1 MSALMQKTLKQS
13 LNSALASGLLRT
25 GLRSGVVR
33 ILSLGLTLVVSV
45 FLARVMG
52 AEGLG
57 QYALTMS
64 VIGIMGVV
72 ALMGMPSLI
81 LRETAQANADQDWA
95 TMRGLWFWGGRRVLT
110 LSAGAMLLI
119 LLTILLTP
127 EWFPEGVI
135 PVLVLGL
142 PLVPLTALAAMRA
155 AALQGLGL
163 ILPSQIPDALVRPV
177 LLLVMAGV
185 AYLAMGRYLTPQ
197 TVIVLNAIAVG
208 VCFVIGIVL
217 LMRARP
223 EGMRRETTRTM
234 QGKTWNRAVWTL
246 ALIAG
251 AQSLMAN
258 ADILMLGWWKP
269 AEQVGY
275 YRVATS
281 GAGLCAIGLGVVA
294 GVVNPRFAALFR
306 KKDQAALAALAP
318 KAALAAFAL
327 AVPIAGVFLI
337 WGDDVLRL
345 VYGAAF
351 TPAAPVLAILAVSQ
365 LVNTFF
371 GSCIG
376 LLNMTG
382 HERSTMISF
391 LTATGVNIV
400 LNATLIPPYGMEGAA
415 YATLAATV
423 IWNGMLWVTGLRVLR
438 VDSSVLGL
446 LRGWR

>member
-1 MSALMQKTLKQS
+1 MSAQMEKSLKQS
-13 LNSALASGLLRT
+13 LFSALSSGLFRT
-25 GLRSGVVR
+25 GLRSGMVR
-33 ILSLGLTLVVSV
+33 ILSLGLTLLVSV

-57 QYALTMS
+57 LYALAMS
-64 VIGIMGVV
+64 VIGLIGVV

-95 TMRGLWFWGGRRVLT
+95 TLRGLWFWGARRVLS
-110 LSAGAMLLI
+110 LSAGAI
-119 LLTILLTP
+119 LLMGLAMLLTP
-127 EWFPEGVI
+127 GWFPDGI
-135 PVLVLGL
+135 LPVLALGL
-142 PLVPLTALAAMRA
+142 PLVLLTALAAMRA

-177 LLLVMAGV
+177 LLLAMVGV
-185 AYLAMGRYLTPQ
+185 AYLGMGQRLTPQ
-197 TVIVLNAIAVG
+197 VVIVLNTVAVG
-208 VCFVIGIVL
+208 VCFVIGAVL
-217 LMRARP
+217 LIRARP
-223 EGMRRETTRTM
+223 EGMRQDTTRIV
-234 QGKTWNRAVWTL
+234 QGRAWNRAVWTL

-269 AEQVGY
+269 PEQVGY

-306 KKDQAALAALAP
+306 TKDQAALAALAP
-318 KAALAAFAL
+318 KAALASFAL
-327 AVPIAGVFLI
+327 AVPVAVVFLI
-337 WGDDVLRL
+337 WGSDVLRL

-391 LTATGVNIV
+391 LTATAVNIA
-400 LNATLIPPYGMEGAA
+400 LNAALIPPYGMEGAA

-423 IWNGMLWVTGLRVLR
+423 IWNGMLWITGLRVLK

-446 LRGWR
+446 LRRRR